1 MDIVQTHLANRV
13 TIRALTIRKYFDIMI
28 DVLPNRNKL
37 FSKYIKFLLENIYNR
52 LEILLKSAQV
62 CLTFVKQLMEL
73 IFLL

>member
-1 MDIVQTHLANRV
+1 
-13 TIRALTIRKYFDIMI
+13 MI

-62 CLTFVKQLMEL
+62 WLTFVKQLMEL